1 MYRQRG
7 IGYPSAMIWEVRF
20 MTVVKSDAMLQH
32 EKTIEAVVAHRPK
45 RANDQVM
52 HIEWRNFLLVA
63 AAVLVVVIAA
73 TSM

>member
-1 MYRQRG
+1 
-7 IGYPSAMIWEVRF
+7 

-45 RANDQVM
+45 RSNDQVM

-63 AAVLVVVIAA
+63 AAVMVVIIAA